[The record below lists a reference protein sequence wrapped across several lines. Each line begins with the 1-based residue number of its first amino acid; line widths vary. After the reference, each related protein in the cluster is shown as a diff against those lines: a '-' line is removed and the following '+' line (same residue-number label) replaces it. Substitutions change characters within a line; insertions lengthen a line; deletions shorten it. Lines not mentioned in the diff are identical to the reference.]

1 MGRSTG
7 APLPRPSGSSGRWL
21 SFIAD
26 EPPPG
31 RKTRALHE
39 DGNDRHRLR
48 VEHDRHTLLLHL
60 SDEDGRGWMCVAVDR
75 ATREW
80 AVADGDT
87 QQTST
92 TAAYNSL
99 YRKES

>member
-1 MGRSTG
+1 MGCSEG
-7 APLPRPSGSSGRWL
+7 APLPRPTGSSGHWS

-26 EPPPG
+26 GAPPG
-31 RKTRALHE
+31 KKSRALHE
-39 DGNDRHRLR
+39 NGNDKHRLR

-60 SDEDGRGWMCVAVDR
+60 SDEDGRGWMCIAVDR

-87 QQTST
+87 QRAST
-92 TAAYNSL
+92 ESAYYSL
-99 YRKES
+99 YRKEP